1 MLVLTRKVGQTIT
14 VGDDIRITI
23 MEGRGNQVKL
33 GVEAPKDVTIHRQE
47 IYERIQ
53 QENVAA
59 AKAKVADLASITKAW
74 KQRIG
79 GDGGTDEN

>member
-23 MEGRGNQVKL
+23 MEVRGTQVKL
-33 GVEAPKDVTIHRQE
+33 GVDAPRDVTIHRQE

-59 AKAKVADLASITKAW
+59 ADARVADLENITRAW
-74 KQRIG
+74 KKRKDADAG
-79 GDGGTDEN
+79 